1 MLQDAHS
8 RKISEAVSAPAG
20 DTIIIPRS
28 TNLDEW
34 HYIHELIG
42 DLSGAGSLI
51 VVAIDDTSPTPVERI
66 LGEFNLAEGQ
76 GLTLQDE
83 PGEDNR
89 PRFEFRPDEDAVLRT
104 VGADFTGALHWS
116 IRR

>member
-8 RKISEAVSAPAG
+8 RKISEAITAAAG
-20 DTIIIPRS
+20 DNVLIEAV
-28 TNLDEW
+28 DGEW
-34 HYIHELIG
+34 HYIHEIIG
-42 DLSGAGSLI
+42 DLSTAGTVSI
-51 VVAIDDTSPTPVERI
+51 VAINQSAAERI
-66 LGEFNLAEGQ
+66 LGTFTLADGQ

-89 PRFEFRPDEDAVLRT
+89 PRFEFKPDEDAVLRT
-104 VGADFTGALHWS
+104 VGATFIGSMHWS

>member
-8 RKISEAVSAPAG
+8 RKISDPVEAPIG
-20 DTIIIPRS
+20 DTTIIAAVA
-28 TNLDEW
+28 DEW

-42 DLSGAGSLI
+42 DLAAAGTLEVISK
-51 VVAIDDTSPTPVERI
+51 
-66 LGEFNLAEGQ
+66 LGGDEEVLGHFELGDGQ

-89 PRFEFRPDEDAVLRT
+89 PRFEFKPGYNAVLR
-104 VGADFTGALHWS
+104 VTGGEFNGSVHWS

>member
-8 RKISEAVSAPAG
+8 RKISEAVEAAVG
-20 DTIIIPRS
+20 DTTIVAAAEG
-28 TNLDEW
+28 EW

-42 DLSGAGSLI
+42 DLASAGSLTVI
-51 VVAIDDTSPTPVERI
+51 AKSGATEEI
-66 LGEFNLAEGQ
+66 LGYFELGDGQ

-89 PRFEFRPDEDAVLRT
+89 PRFEFKPGYDAVLR
-104 VGADFTGALHWS
+104 VTGGEFNGSVHWS
-116 IRR
+116 IRN

>member
-8 RKISEAVSAPAG
+8 RKIKQSVTAAVG
-20 DTIIIPRS
+20 DTTIIAAVA
-28 TNLDEW
+28 DEW
-34 HYIHELIG
+34 HYVHELIG
-42 DLSGAGSLI
+42 DLAAAGTLI
-51 VVAIDDTSPTPVERI
+51 V
-66 LGEFNLAEGQ
+66 LGKNGSDEEIMGTFVLADGQ

-89 PRFEFRPDEDAVLRT
+89 PRFEFKPGWNVVLRVT
-104 VGADFTGALHWS
+104 GGAFNGAVDWS

>member
-8 RKISEAVSAPAG
+8 RKISVAVSAPAG
-20 DTIIIPRS
+20 DNIVIPR
-28 TNLDEW
+28 NPDEW

-42 DLSGAGSLI
+42 DLSGAGTLHVI
-51 VVAIDDTSPTPVERI
+51 AIDEDTTEHI
-66 LGEFNLAEGQ
+66 LGTFNLADGQ

-89 PRFEFRPDEDAVLRT
+89 PRFEFKPGQNAVLRT
-104 VGADFTGALHWS
+104 VSATFIGSMHYS

>member
-8 RKISEAVSAPAG
+8 RKTSVDVQAAVG
-20 DTIIIPRS
+20 DTVLIARNP
-28 TNLDEW
+28 DQW

-42 DLSGAGSLI
+42 DLAAAGSVDI
-51 VVAIDDTSPTPVERI
+51 IAIDSDATEHN
-66 LGEFNLAEGQ
+66 LGHFELGDGQ

-89 PRFEFRPDEDAVLRT
+89 PRFEFNPDQNAVLR
-104 VGADFTGALHWS
+104 VSGGEFNGSMHWS
-116 IRR
+116 FRD

>member
-8 RKISEAVSAPAG
+8 RKISEAVVAPAG
-20 DTIIIPRS
+20 DTIIIPFS
-28 TNLDEW
+28 TDEW

-42 DLSGAGSLI
+42 DMSAAGSVE
-51 VVAIDDTSPTPVERI
+51 VVAIDQDAAERS
-66 LGEFNLAEGQ
+66 LGKWNLADGQ

-89 PRFEFRPDEDAVLRT
+89 PRFEFKPGENAVLRT
-104 VGADFTGALHWS
+104 VGGSFTGGLHWS
-116 IRR
+116 IRY